1 MSDYYVI
8 EFYSS
13 SGARVTQEH
22 VPASICLAHYV
33 EYVERE
39 LSRGF
44 GLGSARI
51 FNSRCDVIHSA
62 QFFVPN

>member
-22 VPASICLAHYV
+22 VPADNDIAYYA
-33 EYVERE
+33 EYIARE
-39 LSRGF
+39 LTRGIS
-44 GLGSARI
+44 LASARL
-51 FNSRCDVIHSA
+51 FNSRCDMLWQLSLSRR
-62 QFFVPN
+62 

>member
-1 MSDYYVI
+1 MSYFTI
-8 EFYSS
+8 EFYNHN
-13 SGARVTQEH
+13 GLRVTQEH

-44 GLGSARI
+44 SLGSARI
-51 FNSRCDVIHSA
+51 FNSRCEIIHSA
-62 QFFVPN
+62 NFFEPA